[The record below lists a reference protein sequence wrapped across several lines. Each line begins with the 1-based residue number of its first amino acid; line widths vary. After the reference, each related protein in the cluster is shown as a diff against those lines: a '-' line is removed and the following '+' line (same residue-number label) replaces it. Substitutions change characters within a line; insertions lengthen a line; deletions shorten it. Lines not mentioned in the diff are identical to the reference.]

1 MHSLHHIAI
10 VCSDLERSQA
20 FYREVFG
27 MDVVVDYGASEPY
40 EKRDRLLALQN
51 VSSRAV
57 LLGNDYL
64 RIELIEFASPRDE
77 SSSPPAINRMGL
89 SHVAVQTEDIDGDFA
104 RLTRLGVPCNSEPI
118 DFGTVR
124 ALYARD
130 PDGNTIEWL
139 QIEPSA

>member
-10 VCSDLERSQA
+10 VCSDLERSRA
-20 FYREVFG
+20 FYQEVFE
-27 MDVVVDYGASEPY
+27 MEVLVDYGASEPY
-40 EKRDRLLALQN
+40 AERDRLLALEN

-57 LLGNDYL
+57 LLGNDSL
-64 RIELIEFASPRDE
+64 RIELIEFTTPRDE
-77 SSSPPAINRMGL
+77 SNSPPAINRVGF
-89 SHVAVQTEDIDGDFA
+89 SHIAVQTEDIDADFA

-118 DFGTVR
+118 DFGTVT

-139 QIEPSA
+139 QEH